1 MDGRQRVIWN
11 YDVGVDI
18 KVNPRTSPLKIK
30 SSIEKLT
37 GYGPITLIYFT
48 QFGYKQIRIIQN
60 EYNGLLDL
68 WYLERC

>member
-1 MDGRQRVIWN
+1 MDGRQRVIWK

-30 SSIEKLT
+30 SSNESSQD
-37 GYGPITLIYFT
+37 YFDLFYT
-48 QFGYKQIRIIQN
+48 FRIQADEIIQI
-60 EYNGLLDL
+60 EHDSLLDL